1 MELNKAITLNNQGA
15 KHFLEKEYE
24 KAEQCYLEAFEIN
37 PKNVSVLNN
46 LGLFYHQQKDYEKAL
61 SYFDLAISHE
71 EKPNFRVNA
80 GNSLVM
86 LNKPDK
92 AKEQYL
98 KATKLDPRH
107 IGAWVSL
114 AKLCTHLGELED
126 AVLFWKKLMRY
137 TAKEEYILELA
148 KVYMLK
154 KQFNVAVSLLY
165 ERIPNPNNPEIWFQI
180 GRGEFLL
187 KNHGMAE
194 DALKKALAECPDQ
207 VEYRYYLAINYL
219 SMGQI
224 EGGLYHI
231 NMILK
236 LQPDNYQILTEK
248 GIILCGLH
256 EYDNALKLFE
266 KALSIQPEYDKA
278 IHYKKLISNQTS

>member
-1 MELNKAITLNNQGA
+1 MESNKAITLNNKGV
-15 KHFLEKEYE
+15 KHFLEKEFD
-24 KAEQCYLEAFEIN
+24 KAEQCYLKAFEIN

-46 LGLFYHQQKDYEKAL
+46 LGLFYHQQRKYEKAF
-61 SYFDLAISHE
+61 SYFDRAISLE

-80 GNSLVM
+80 GNTLVM
-86 LNKPDK
+86 IGKYQE
-92 AKEQYL
+92 AKEQYI

-114 AKLCTHLGELED
+114 AKLCTHLGDLED

-137 TAKEEYILELA
+137 SAKEEYVLELA

-154 KQFNVAVSLLY
+154 KQYNVAVNLLY
-165 ERIPNPNNPEIWFQI
+165 ERIPHPNNPEVWFQI

-194 DALKKALAECPDQ
+194 DALKKALAEIPDQ
-207 VEYRYYLAINYL
+207 VDFRYYLAINYL

-224 EGGLYHI
+224 EDGLYHI

-236 LQPDNYQILTEK
+236 LQPGNHQILTEK
-248 GIILCGLH
+248 GIILCSLH
-256 EYDNALKLFE
+256 EYEKALKLFDQ
-266 KALSIQPEYDKA
+266 ALSIQPDYEKA
-278 IHYKKLISNQTS
+278 IHYKKLINNQTS